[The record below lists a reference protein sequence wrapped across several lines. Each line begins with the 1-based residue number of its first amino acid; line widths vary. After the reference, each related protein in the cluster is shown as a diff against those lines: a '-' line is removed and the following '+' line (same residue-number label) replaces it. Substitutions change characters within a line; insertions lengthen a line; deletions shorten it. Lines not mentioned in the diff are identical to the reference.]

1 MPICCEGQG
10 LDQYFLDKSKDMGL
24 LHCCCFCWLVNI
36 LKASVFAPNGLIR
49 LVILSHFQR
58 NAVVVESVLLRASL
72 PLIHANAID
81 LLTSLISRYAY
92 KHT

>member
-24 LHCCCFCWLVNI
+24 LHCCFCWLVNI

-49 LVILSHFQR
+49 LVILCRLQR
-58 NAVVVESVLLRASL
+58 KAVVVESVLLRASL

-81 LLTSLISRYAY
+81 LLTNLISRYCV
-92 KHT
+92 